1 MSIKERMTI
10 DQMTDHFGVCR
21 ATIYAMVRRGELP
34 QSIKVGRRVF
44 WNGSS
49 VKKAEQAAIA
59 KAERNIKR

>member
-34 QSIKVGRRVF
+34 SSIKVGRRVF

>member
-1 MSIKERMTI
+1 VITERMTI
-10 DQMTDHFGVCR
+10 DQMAAHFGVCR

-34 QSIKVGRRVF
+34 QSIKVGRKVF

>member
-21 ATIYAMVRRGELP
+21 ATIYAMIRRGELP

-44 WNGSS
+44 WNGAS
-49 VKKAEQAAIA
+49 VKKAE
-59 KAERNIKR
+59 